1 MKPYLAALLLCLS
14 SAPALSATDPL
25 LDKVIAGARAAPA
38 ASIAY
43 ERSLRAVSQENGG
56 ATETRTATDRWDG
69 QQMTS
74 VSVNGKPATPD
85 DIAQARKAAAGR
97 PVSGYYRI
105 ADYLRDGARRVN
117 DPQGRTIYRIDK
129 LPKGSVT
136 ISGDRSGDMV
146 GEAVIDTS
154 GPQPFVSRLRI
165 FLPKP
170 LSFFMVAKL
179 DSYEVVNEYRV
190 GPGGR
195 PALVRQVQAIVG
207 SQMGKA
213 GQTRTEITYTPL
225 R

>member
-1 MKPYLAALLLCLS
+1 MKPLFAALLLCLS
-14 SAPALSATDPL
+14 STPALSATDPL
-25 LDKVIAGARAAPA
+25 LDKVIAGARAVPV

-56 ATETRTATDRWDG
+56 AAENRTATDRWDG

-74 VSVNGKPATPD
+74 ITVNGKPATPD
-85 DIAQARKAAAGR
+85 DVARARKAAAGR
-97 PVSGYYRI
+97 PVSGYHRI
-105 ADYLRDGARRVN
+105 ANYLREGAKRVT
-117 DPQGRTIYRIDK
+117 DPQGRTVYRIDK

-136 ISGDRSGDMV
+136 VSGDRSADMV

-154 GPQPFVSRLRI
+154 GAQPFVSRFRI

-179 DSYEVVNEYRV
+179 DSYEVVNEYRL

-195 PALVRQVQAIVG
+195 PALVRQVQAMVG